1 MFDCKKMTKTER
13 EQARNVFA
21 LLCEYGYIGTSL
33 MQRKLRI
40 GYGRAAFLLD
50 LFRYLELVDDDS
62 DTRGRW
68 PLKMAPRAAEDKLN
82 VWLAEHAEEDA
93 PDDGWETEALS
104 EEPELNEGVDPL
116 LPRLALTVGVNGDK
130 RLLDRVMLERE
141 LCVSDERARAILD
154 VLLETGVIEPCREPV
169 YVATKDGAALRR
181 LYEYMGMEMPAGED
195 VDCLAALLGGSEFT
209 EEE

>member
-82 VWLAEHAEEDA
+82 VWLAEHVEEDA

-116 LPRLALTVGVNGDK
+116 LPRLAVDSGCQ
-130 RLLDRVMLERE
+130 RRQ
-141 LCVSDERARAILD
+141 
-154 VLLETGVIEPCREPV
+154 
-169 YVATKDGAALRR
+169 AAL
-181 LYEYMGMEMPAGED
+181 GSGDAG
-195 VDCLAALLGGSEFT
+195 AGALRVG
-209 EEE
+209 